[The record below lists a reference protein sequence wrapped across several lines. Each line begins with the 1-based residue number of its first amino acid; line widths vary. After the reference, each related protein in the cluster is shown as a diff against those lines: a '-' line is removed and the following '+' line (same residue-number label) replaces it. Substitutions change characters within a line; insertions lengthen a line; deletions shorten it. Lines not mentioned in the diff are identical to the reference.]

1 MTNEA
6 INAGLVKELRAKTG
20 AGMMDC
26 KKALVEA
33 KGNIEE
39 ASDWLRKKG
48 LSAAAKKSDRL
59 AAEGLTAVKV
69 DGKLGAIVE
78 VNSETDFVARNE
90 KFQNLVKI
98 VADLALKCKD
108 AKELKLAKI
117 PSGTSVAD
125 EIIEN
130 IATIGE
136 NISLRR
142 MKVVTVSSGVVASY
156 VHNTVVEGLGKISV
170 LIGLESNSDNKARLN
185 EVGKQIAMHIAA
197 NNPFS
202 LDVNSLDPAVI
213 EREKNIFAEQSRAS
227 GKPDNIIE
235 KMVDGRIRKFLAEVV
250 LLEQPFL
257 FDDKQRV
264 TEILENLAKELGTT
278 VKITEF
284 VRYELGEGME
294 KEDKNFADEVA
305 AVAKM

>member
-6 INAGLVKELRAKTG
+6 INAGQVKELRAKTG

-59 AAEGLTAVKV
+59 AAEGLTAVKIS
-69 DGKLGAIVE
+69 GNLGVVVE

-90 KFQNLVKI
+90 KFQTLVKI
-98 VADLALKCKD
+98 VADLALNCQD
-108 AKELKLAKI
+108 VEQLKLAKT
-117 PSGTSVAD
+117 PSGASITE

-142 MKVVTVSSGVVASY
+142 MSILTVPSGVVASY
-156 VHNTVVEGLGKISV
+156 VHNAVVEGLGKISV
-170 LIGLESNSDNKARLN
+170 LIGLESTSENTARLN

-202 LDVNSLDPAVI
+202 LDVSSLDPLVI
-213 EREKNIFAEQSRAS
+213 EREKNIFAEMSRAS
-227 GKPDNIIE
+227 GKAENIIE

-257 FDDKQRV
+257 FDDKLRV
-264 TEILENLAKELGTT
+264 TEILENLSKELGTN

-284 VRYELGEGME
+284 IRYELGEGME
-294 KEDKNFADEVA
+294 KEEKNFADEVA
-305 AVAKM
+305 AVAKA

>member
-6 INAGLVKELRAKTG
+6 INAGLVKDLRAKTG

-69 DGKLGAIVE
+69 DGKSGAIIE
-78 VNSETDFVARNE
+78 INSETDFVARNE

-98 VADLALKCKD
+98 VADLALKSKD
-108 AKELKLAKI
+108 VEELKSAKI
-117 PSGTSVAD
+117 PTGISVAD

-142 MKVVTVSSGVVASY
+142 MNIVTVQSGVVASY
-156 VHNTVVEGLGKISV
+156 VHNAVVEGLGKISV

-202 LDVNSLDPAVI
+202 LDVSSLDPAVI

-284 VRYELGEGME
+284 IRYELGEGIE
-294 KEDKNFADEVA
+294 KEEKNFADEVA
-305 AVAKM
+305 AVSKA